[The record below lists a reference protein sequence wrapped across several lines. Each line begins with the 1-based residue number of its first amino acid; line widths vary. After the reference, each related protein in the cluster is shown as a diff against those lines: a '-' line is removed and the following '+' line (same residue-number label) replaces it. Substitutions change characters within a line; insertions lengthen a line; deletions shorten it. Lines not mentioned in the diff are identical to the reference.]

1 MAEISV
7 IIPVFN
13 TEQYLDRCL
22 DSVLGQDLEDLEVI
36 CVDDVSTDGSAALIQ
51 RRARK
56 DSRLRYIRQEVN
68 AGPGQ
73 ARNRG
78 IDAATGR
85 YVYFLDSDDWIE
97 PDLLSRM
104 LRMADETGRDVI
116 INSSFVKEYDGNGK
130 KEYGTRFGFLEEA
143 PRAYD
148 TDTVLLLF
156 PPVLWARLYRR
167 SYLADNN
174 IRFPDL
180 RGGGED
186 NYFTTLAELP
196 LPDLFVFRGPYY
208 KAAAGKSLCDYL
220 QEAGYDFIKSFHAL
234 YAELRAR
241 SLPVDGIRLFYAG
254 PLVIDS
260 EEKFNLIRS
269 FLLEIREQV
278 LAHSERYIALDLHL
292 LEAVTSCQDYDQFR
306 ASHNPNISIDFI
318 RSRMKQSLKK

>member
-22 DSVLGQDLEDLEVI
+22 DSVLGQTFEDLEVI
-36 CVDDVSTDGSAALIQ
+36 CVDDVSTDGSAALIA
-51 RRARK
+51 RRAGK
-56 DSRLRYIRQEVN
+56 DSRVRYLRQEVN
-68 AGPGQ
+68 AGPGK

-78 IDAATGR
+78 IEAATGN

-97 PDLLSRM
+97 PDFLSRM
-104 LRMADETGRDVI
+104 WSMAAETGRDVI
-116 INSSFVKEYDGNGK
+116 INSSFVKEYDGTGK
-130 KEYGTRFGFLEEA
+130 KEYGTRFGFLEEE

-148 TDTVLLLF
+148 TATVLLLF

-167 SYLADNN
+167 SYLTDNH

-196 LPDLFVFRGPYY
+196 LRDLFVFRGPYY
-208 KAAAGKSLCDYL
+208 RYFQRNDSLAHL
-220 QEAGYDFIKSFHAL
+220 REAGYDFIQSFKAL
-234 YAELRAR
+234 YAELHAR
-241 SLPVDGIRLFYAG
+241 SLPMDGIRLFYAG

-292 LEAVTSCQDYDQFR
+292 LEAVTSSPDYGHFL

>member
-22 DSVLGQDLEDLEVI
+22 DSVLGQTFEDLEVI
-36 CVDDVSTDGSAALIQ
+36 CVDDVSTDGSATLIA
-51 RRARK
+51 RRAGK
-56 DSRLRYIRQEVN
+56 DSRLRYLRQEAN
-68 AGPGQ
+68 AGPGK

-78 IDAATGR
+78 IEAATGN

-97 PDLLSRM
+97 PDFLSRM
-104 LRMADETGRDVI
+104 WSMAAETGRDVI
-116 INSSFVKEYDGNGK
+116 INSSFVKEYDGTGK
-130 KEYGTRFGFLEEA
+130 KEYGTRFGFLEEE

-148 TDTVLLLF
+148 TATVLLLF

-167 SYLADNN
+167 SYLTDNH

-196 LPDLFVFRGPYY
+196 LRDLFVFRGPYY
-208 KAAAGKSLCDYL
+208 HYFQRDDSLAHL
-220 QEAGYDFIKSFHAL
+220 REAGYDFIQSFKAL
-234 YAELRAR
+234 YAELHAR
-241 SLPVDGIRLFYAG
+241 SLPMDGIRLFYAG

-292 LEAVTSCQDYDQFR
+292 LEAVTSSPDYGHFL

>member
-56 DSRLRYIRQEVN
+56 DRRLRYIRQEVN

-78 IDAATGR
+78 IDTATGR

-104 LRMADETGRDVI
+104 LQMADETGRDVI
-116 INSSFVKEYDGNGK
+116 INSSFVKEYDGIDK

-148 TDTVLLLF
+148 TATVLLLF

-208 KAAAGKSLCDYL
+208 HYFQRDDSLAHL
-220 QEAGYDFIKSFHAL
+220 REAGYDFIKSFQAL

-260 EEKFNLIRS
+260 EEKFNCIRS

-278 LAHSERYIALDLHL
+278 LEHSERYIALDLHL

-306 ASHNPNISIDFI
+306 ASHNHNISIDFI

>member
-22 DSVLGQDLEDLEVI
+22 DSVLGQTFQDIEVI
-36 CVDDVSTDGSAALIQ
+36 CVDDVSTDGSAALIE
-51 RRARK
+51 RRAGK
-56 DSRLRYIRQEVN
+56 DSRLRYIRQEAN
-68 AGPGQ
+68 AGPGK

-78 IDAATGR
+78 IEAANGR

-104 LRMADETGRDVI
+104 HQMAAGTGRDVI
-116 INSSFVKEYDGNGK
+116 INSSFVKEYEGTGR
-130 KEYGTRFGFLEEA
+130 KEYGTRFGFLEDE

-148 TDTVLLLF
+148 TATVLLLF

-167 SYLADNN
+167 SYLTDNN
-174 IRFPDL
+174 IWFPDL
-180 RGGGED
+180 SGGGED

-196 LPDLFVFRGPYY
+196 QSDLFVFRGPYY
-208 KAAAGKSLCDYL
+208 HYFQRDNSLAHIK
-220 QEAGYDFIKSFHAL
+220 EAGYDFIKSFKAL
-234 YAELRAR
+234 YDELLSR
-241 SLPVDGIRLFYAG
+241 SLPVQGIRLFYAG

-260 EEKFNLIRS
+260 EEKFNFIRS
-269 FLLEIREQV
+269 FLQEIRQQV
-278 LAHSERYIALDLHL
+278 LDHSERYIALDLYL
-292 LEAVTSCQDYDQFR
+292 LEAVTSSPDYRHFL

-318 RSRMKQSLKK
+318 RNRMRQTLRK

>member
-116 INSSFVKEYDGNGK
+116 INSSFVKEYDGIDK
-130 KEYGTRFGFLEEA
+130 KEYGTRFGFLEED

-148 TDTVLLLF
+148 TATVLLLF

-208 KAAAGKSLCDYL
+208 HYFQRDDSLAHL
-220 QEAGYDFIKSFHAL
+220 REAGYDFIKSFQAL

-260 EEKFNLIRS
+260 EEKFNDIRS

-278 LAHSERYIALDLHL
+278 LEHSERYIALDLHL
-292 LEAVTSCQDYDQFR
+292 LEAVTSCQDYDHFR

>member
-22 DSVLGQDLEDLEVI
+22 DSILGQDLEDLEVI

-116 INSSFVKEYDGNGK
+116 INSSFVKEYDGIDK
-130 KEYGTRFGFLEEA
+130 KEYGTRFVLFLTG
-143 PRAYD
+143 PLKVCC
-148 TDTVLLLF
+148 THH
-156 PPVLWARLYRR
+156 
-167 SYLADNN
+167 
-174 IRFPDL
+174 
-180 RGGGED
+180 
-186 NYFTTLAELP
+186 TLTFAP
-196 LPDLFVFRGPYY
+196 LPP
-208 KAAAGKSLCDYL
+208 
-220 QEAGYDFIKSFHAL
+220 QSF
-234 YAELRAR
+234 
-241 SLPVDGIRLFYAG
+241 F
-254 PLVIDS
+254 
-260 EEKFNLIRS
+260 
-269 FLLEIREQV
+269 
-278 LAHSERYIALDLHL
+278 
-292 LEAVTSCQDYDQFR
+292 
-306 ASHNPNISIDFI
+306 
-318 RSRMKQSLKK
+318 

>member
-22 DSVLGQDLEDLEVI
+22 DSVLGQTFEDLEVI
-36 CVDDVSTDGSAALIQ
+36 CVDDVSTDGSAALIA
-51 RRARK
+51 RRAGK
-56 DSRLRYIRQEVN
+56 DSRVRYLRQEVN
-68 AGPGQ
+68 AGPGK

-78 IDAATGR
+78 IEAATGN

-97 PDLLSRM
+97 PDFLSRM
-104 LRMADETGRDVI
+104 WSMAAETGRDVI
-116 INSSFVKEYDGNGK
+116 INSSFVKEYDGTGK
-130 KEYGTRFGFLEEA
+130 KEYGTRFGFLEEE

-148 TDTVLLLF
+148 TATVLLLF

-167 SYLADNN
+167 SYLEDNN
-174 IRFPDL
+174 IRF
-180 RGGGED
+180 
-186 NYFTTLAELP
+186 
-196 LPDLFVFRGPYY
+196 PDLFVFRGPYY
-208 KAAAGKSLCDYL
+208 HYFQRDDSLAHL
-220 QEAGYDFIKSFHAL
+220 REAGYDFIKSFKAL

-241 SLPVDGIRLFYAG
+241 SLPMDGIRLFYAG

-292 LEAVTSCQDYDQFR
+292 LEAVTSSPDYGHFL

>member
-104 LRMADETGRDVI
+104 LRMADETGRK
-116 INSSFVKEYDGNGK
+116 N
-130 KEYGTRFGFLEEA
+130 
-143 PRAYD
+143 
-148 TDTVLLLF
+148 
-156 PPVLWARLYRR
+156 
-167 SYLADNN
+167 
-174 IRFPDL
+174 
-180 RGGGED
+180 
-186 NYFTTLAELP
+186 TTE
-196 LPDLFVFRGPYY
+196 
-208 KAAAGKSLCDYL
+208 
-220 QEAGYDFIKSFHAL
+220 
-234 YAELRAR
+234 
-241 SLPVDGIRLFYAG
+241 
-254 PLVIDS
+254 
-260 EEKFNLIRS
+260 
-269 FLLEIREQV
+269 
-278 LAHSERYIALDLHL
+278 
-292 LEAVTSCQDYDQFR
+292 
-306 ASHNPNISIDFI
+306 
-318 RSRMKQSLKK
+318 

>member
-56 DSRLRYIRQEVN
+56 DGRLRYIRQEVN

-116 INSSFVKEYDGNGK
+116 INSSFVKEYDGIDK

-148 TDTVLLLF
+148 TATVLLLF

-208 KAAAGKSLCDYL
+208 HYFQRDGSLAHL
-220 QEAGYDFIKSFHAL
+220 REAGYDFIKSFQAL

-260 EEKFNLIRS
+260 EEKFNCIRS

-278 LAHSERYIALDLHL
+278 LEHSERYIALDLHL

>member
-104 LRMADETGRDVI
+104 LQMADETGRDVI
-116 INSSFVKEYDGNGK
+116 INSSFVKEYDGIDK

-148 TDTVLLLF
+148 TATVLLLF

-167 SYLADNN
+167 SYLEDNN
-174 IRFPDL
+174 TRFPDL

-208 KAAAGKSLCDYL
+208 HYFQRDGSLAHL
-220 QEAGYDFIKSFHAL
+220 REAGYDFIKSFQAL

-241 SLPVDGIRLFYAG
+241 SLPVDGIRLFYA
-254 PLVIDS
+254 
-260 EEKFNLIRS
+260 
-269 FLLEIREQV
+269 
-278 LAHSERYIALDLHL
+278 
-292 LEAVTSCQDYDQFR
+292 
-306 ASHNPNISIDFI
+306 
-318 RSRMKQSLKK
+318 

>member
-56 DSRLRYIRQEVN
+56 DRRLRYIRQEVN

-78 IDAATGR
+78 IDTATGR

-104 LRMADETGRDVI
+104 LQMADETGRDVI
-116 INSSFVKEYDGNGK
+116 INSSFVKEYDGIDK

-148 TDTVLLLF
+148 TATVLLLF
-156 PPVLWARLYRR
+156 PPVLWGRLYRR
-167 SYLADNN
+167 SYLEDNN

-208 KAAAGKSLCDYL
+208 HYFQRDGSLAHL
-220 QEAGYDFIKSFHAL
+220 REAGYDFIKSFQAL

-260 EEKFNLIRS
+260 EEKFNCIRS

-278 LAHSERYIALDLHL
+278 LEHSERYIALDLHL

>member
-22 DSVLGQDLEDLEVI
+22 DSVLGQDLVDIEVI

-51 RRARK
+51 RRAGT

-68 AGPGQ
+68 AGPGK

-78 IDAATGR
+78 LEAATGTF
-85 YVYFLDSDDWIE
+85 VYFLDSDDWID
-97 PDLLSRM
+97 PDFLSRM
-104 LRMADETGRDVI
+104 LRMAVETGRDVI
-116 INSSFVKEYDGNGK
+116 INSSFVKEYEGSDK
-130 KEYGTRFGFLEEA
+130 KEYGTRFGFLEDE

-148 TDTVLLLF
+148 TATVLLLF

-167 SYLADNN
+167 SYLIDNQ
-174 IRFPDL
+174 ILFPDL
-180 RGGGED
+180 SGGGED

-196 LPDLFVFRGPYY
+196 LPDLFVFHGPYY
-208 KAAAGKSLCDYL
+208 HYYQRENSLAHIR
-220 QEAGYDFIKSFHAL
+220 EAGFDFIKSFKAL
-234 YAELRAR
+234 YAELLER
-241 SLPVDGIRLFYAG
+241 SLPIDGIRLFYAG

-292 LEAVTSCQDYDQFR
+292 LEAVTSSPDYGRFL

-318 RSRMKQSLKK
+318 RNRMKQTLRK

>member
-208 KAAAGKSLCDYL
+208 HYFQRDGSLAHL

>member
-56 DSRLRYIRQEVN
+56 DRRLRYIRQEVN

-104 LRMADETGRDVI
+104 LQMADETGRDVI
-116 INSSFVKEYDGNGK
+116 INSSFVKEYDGIDK

-148 TDTVLLLF
+148 TATVLLLF

-208 KAAAGKSLCDYL
+208 HYFQRDDSLAHL
-220 QEAGYDFIKSFHAL
+220 REAGYDFIKSFKAL

-269 FLLEIREQV
+269 FLLEIREHV

-292 LEAVTSCQDYDQFR
+292 LEAVTSCQDYDHFR